1 MAYPSMT
8 DGAIL
13 IAWDGFG
20 GAFADPARKVARL
33 AVGVDDQNA
42 PDLSR
47 PT

>member
-13 IAWDGFG
+13 IAWDGS
-20 GAFADPARKVARL
+20 AALSPALLPARSREG
-33 AVGVDDQNA
+33 VGAGGQDA